1 MKINEVF
8 GISFRKFVLNICLTR
23 KVPVFPH
30 IETSQLICTTNQLTG
45 FYMRETLALNG
56 LNKTRKSLNGDL

>member
-30 IETSQLICTTNQLTG
+30 IETSQLISTTNQLTG
-45 FYMRETLALNG
+45 FYTRATLTLNR
-56 LNKTRKSLNGDL
+56 LIKARKANLSM